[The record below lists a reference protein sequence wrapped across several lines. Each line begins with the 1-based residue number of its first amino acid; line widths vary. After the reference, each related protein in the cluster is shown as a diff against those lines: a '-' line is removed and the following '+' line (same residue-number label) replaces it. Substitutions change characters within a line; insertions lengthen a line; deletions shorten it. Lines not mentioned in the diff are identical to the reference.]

1 MPTPPLIQPVL
12 ILGGGING
20 AAVARDLLLN
30 NVPVCLVD
38 AHDIA
43 SGATSRSSRLIHGGL
58 RYLEYGDFAL
68 VRESLVERERLL
80 RLAPQFVQPLRL
92 FIPVRRRFG
101 GLTRAGLKFLGLDRV
116 AWINRLLARFGNT
129 SGDRS
134 LCVTRLGLWLYDLC
148 ARSRLLPSSAA
159 QAIGATDVP
168 HVDSHGFRWLC
179 SYSDAQMLHPERF
192 VVALLDDARQI
203 AVSNGTVFRV
213 LNYHRVRLESG
224 RARIV
229 SVDDGTVRHEFEPT
243 LIINATGAAGDRTLE
258 QLPAA
263 SPRLFAGTKGS
274 HFVTFHEGLRNA
286 IGPHGVYAEAADGRL
301 IFVLPFGAGV
311 LVGTT
316 DEYFEGD
323 PDQAVA
329 TDVELDYLVQLVNG
343 VFPSVGLTRRDITL
357 HYAGVRPLPQTNSTT
372 PAAVT
377 RRHAIVRSTAGSL
390 PVLTLIG
397 GKLTTCRAFAEE
409 VADRVLA
416 ELKLPR
422 AASTRDR
429 PIPDREPFP
438 ADDSQPDCLHATSI
452 PLSYVRRVIDREWV
466 VRLEDLVERRLMLIF
481 QPRLS
486 SCTLRQLAECLIAA
500 RGSAISE
507 SESSVSQLVEEYR
520 TRLRNIYGR
529 IVRDDG

>member
-20 AAVARDLLLN
+20 AAVARDLVLN

-116 AWINRLLARFGNT
+116 AWISQLLARVGKT

-148 ARSRLLPSSAA
+148 ARSRLLPRSAA
-159 QAIGATDVP
+159 QSIAAADVP
-168 HVDSHGFRWLC
+168 HVDPHGFRWLC

-192 VVALLDDARQI
+192 VVALLEDARQI
-203 AVSNGTVFRV
+203 AAANGIDFRV

-229 SVDDGTVRHEFEPT
+229 SVDDGTVRHEFEPSV
-243 LIINATGAAGDRTLE
+243 IINATGAAGDRTLE
-258 QLPAA
+258 QLPAPA
-263 SPRLFAGTKGS
+263 PRLFAGTKGS
-274 HFVTFHEGLRNA
+274 HFVTFHNRLRNA

-301 IFVLPFGAGV
+301 IFVLPFGTGV

-323 PDQAVA
+323 PDQAVP
-329 TDVELDYLVQLVNG
+329 TDAELDYLVSLVNG

-377 RRHAIVRSTAGSL
+377 RRHAIVESTAGSL

-409 VADRVLA
+409 VTDLVLG

-422 AASTRDR
+422 MASTRDR
-429 PIPDREPFP
+429 LIPGREPFP
-438 ADDSQPDCLHATSI
+438 ADDSRSDYLHGTAI
-452 PLSYVRRVIDREWV
+452 PMTYVRQVIHHEWV

-481 QPRLS
+481 QPELS
-486 SCTLRQLAECLIAA
+486 SGTLRQLAECLIAA
-500 RGSAISE
+500 RGSVTSE
-507 SESSVSQLVEEYR
+507 SADNVSQLVDDYR
-520 TRLRNIYGR
+520 ARLQNTYGR

>member
-1 MPTPPLIQPVL
+1 MSTPRMTKPVL

-20 AAVARDLLLN
+20 AAVARDLVLN

-68 VRESLVERERLL
+68 VRESLAERERLL
-80 RLAPQFVQPLRL
+80 RLAPQFVQQLRL
-92 FIPVRRRFG
+92 FIPVRHRFG

-116 AWINRLLARFGNT
+116 AWISRLLTRIGKA

-134 LCVTRLGLWLYDLC
+134 LFVTRLGLWLYDLC
-148 ARSRLLPSSAA
+148 AQSRVLPRSAA
-159 QAIGATDVP
+159 QAIGASDVP
-168 HVDSHGFRWLC
+168 HVDPHGFRWLC

-192 VVALLDDARQI
+192 VVALLEDARQI
-203 AVSNGTVFRV
+203 ASSNGIDFRV

-224 RARIV
+224 RARVV
-229 SVDDGTVRHEFEPT
+229 SAENGTVSHEFEPS
-243 LIINATGAAGDRTLE
+243 LIINATGAAGDGTLE
-258 QLPAA
+258 QLDAPTR
-263 SPRLFAGTKGS
+263 RLFAGTKGS
-274 HFVTFHEGLRNA
+274 HFVTFHGALRSA

-301 IFVLPFGAGV
+301 IFVLPFGGGV

-329 TDVELDYLVQLVNG
+329 TDAELDYLVSLVNG

-357 HYAGVRPLPQTNSTT
+357 HYAGVRPLPQTDSTT

-377 RRHAIVRSTAGSL
+377 RRHMIVRSTAGAL
-390 PVLTLIG
+390 PILTLIG
-397 GKLTTCRAFAEE
+397 GKLTTCRAFAED
-409 VADRVLA
+409 VA
-416 ELKLPR
+416 ELVCGELKISR
-422 AASTRDR
+422 TASTRDR

-438 ADDSQPDCLHATSI
+438 TAGSRQDCLHGTAI
-452 PLSYVRRVIDREWV
+452 PLAYVQRVIECEWV
-466 VRLEDLVERRLMLIF
+466 VRLQDLVERRLMLIF
-481 QPRLS
+481 QPELS
-486 SCTLRQLAECLIAA
+486 SRTLRQLAEYLIAA
-500 RGSAISE
+500 RGSVTDE
-507 SESSVSQLVEEYR
+507 STRNADQLVSEYR
-520 TRLRNIYGR
+520 DRLKHIYGR
-529 IVRDDG
+529 IIRDDG